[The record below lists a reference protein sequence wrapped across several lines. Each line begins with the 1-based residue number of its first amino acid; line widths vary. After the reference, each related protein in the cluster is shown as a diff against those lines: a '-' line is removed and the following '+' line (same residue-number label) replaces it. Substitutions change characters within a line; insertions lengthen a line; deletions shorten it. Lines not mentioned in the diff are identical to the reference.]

1 MRDTRTYSPAHPQ
14 TEAQEEGGAVR
25 EHTERTHPDP
35 RAGKNH
41 TVKFTTDDG
50 RIIIR
55 SCCFDPHHF
64 ASPSDQIIHEHPPVF
79 NRPDLRITHHTD
91 ITEAIDSGRARLHRP
106 LRRVCV
112 STATVY
118 GG

>member
-1 MRDTRTYSPAHPQ
+1 MRDTRTNNPARSQ

-55 SCCFDPHHF
+55 SCCFDPHRF
-64 ASPSDQIIHEHPPVF
+64 ASPSDQIIHEHRRATQPRRDAPYKAVNVPRKLHDAVFVLVPVHSAS
-79 NRPDLRITHHTD
+79 ITWPY
-91 ITEAIDSGRARLHRP
+91 A
-106 LRRVCV
+106 
-112 STATVY
+112 
-118 GG
+118 